1 MADLQENL
9 ESLML
14 KAEEYLLIAKLAA
27 DRVVERRYEQLAE
40 ELRRRISGAVVGG
53 SAESP

>member
-40 ELRRRISGAVVGG
+40 ELRRRISEAVVGG